1 MVKQKN
7 KFVWGIL
14 KKLAELITVLGVV
27 GGIGYGVGRWQSY
40 IEYKTE
46 IMEIRQ
52 TYNVEISN
60 LKIDYNSRI
69 AELQN
74 EIKIMK
80 LSNKI
85 EL

>member
-7 KFVWGIL
+7 KSVLSIL
-14 KKLAELITVLGVV
+14 KKLAELITILGVIS
-27 GGIGYGVGRWQSY
+27 GIGYGVGRWQSY

-80 LSNKI
+80 LSNN
-85 EL
+85 